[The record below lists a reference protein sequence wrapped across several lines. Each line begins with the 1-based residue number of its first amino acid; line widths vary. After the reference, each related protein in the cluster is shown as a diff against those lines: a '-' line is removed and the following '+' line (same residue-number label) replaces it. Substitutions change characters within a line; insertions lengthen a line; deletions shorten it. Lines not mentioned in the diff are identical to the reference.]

1 MAIKQDGQ
9 LVVILMTMI
18 LVMRIQKVERIVKI
32 DAYLHVDVHFFH
44 GHKEFVIKNRVWS
57 VSEMLILEHFMF
69 VV

>member
-32 DAYLHVDVHFFH
+32 DAYLHVDVHIFH

-57 VSEMLILEHFMF
+57 VSEMLILEHLMF